1 MDTPLLEAFGFD
13 RDRLEEFT
21 SHADPAD
28 VAGRVIGHER
38 TALRAVTA
46 GGERLVTA
54 GQRFRRGRPADR
66 PVVGDWL
73 VLQPISGD
81 ERLNLRR
88 ILERRTELSRIA
100 SSRRNPD
107 GAIGGRPTEQVLCS
121 NVDSVLILTG
131 LDDDYSLPRIERY
144 VATVT
149 AGGAE
154 PVVLLNKADL
164 AGPELSAE
172 RAAEVRAALPD
183 VTVHVLSLTAGEGT
197 GSLDRHFGP
206 GRTIALIGSSGVGKS
221 SLVNALLGEE
231 TALTGATR
239 ESDGRGRHTTT
250 WREMFLLPEGRGVII
265 DNPGLREV
273 GVFTGEAADAFS
285 DIEELTRQCRF
296 RSCTHT
302 SEPGCA
308 VLGAVERGEL
318 EPARL
323 EAWRERVREAE
334 EVADWLRESS
344 RRRGRRP
351 RRDG

>member
-1 MDTPLLEAFGFD
+1 MDKPLLEAFGFD
-13 RDRLEEFT
+13 SARAEEFRE
-21 SHADPAD
+21 HADPAD

-46 GGERLVTA
+46 DGERLVTA
-54 GQRFRRGRPADR
+54 GQRFRRGRAAER

-88 ILERRTELSRIA
+88 ILTRRSELSRIS

-107 GAIGGRPTEQVLCS
+107 GAIGGRPAEQVLCS
-121 NVDSVLILTG
+121 NLDFVLIITG
-131 LDDDYSLPRIERY
+131 LDEDYSLARIQRY
-144 VATVT
+144 VATVS

-154 PVVLLNKADL
+154 PVVLLNKADV
-164 AGPELSAE
+164 AGAELSAA
-172 RAAEVRAALPD
+172 RAREVGEALPG
-183 VTVHVLSLTAGEGT
+183 TAVHVMSIAAGEGMA
-197 GSLDRHFGP
+197 SLGPYFGP
-206 GRTIALIGSSGVGKS
+206 GRTVALIGSSGVGKS

-231 TALTGATR
+231 AALTGATR

-250 WREMFLLPEGRGVII
+250 WREMFLLPGGRGVII

-273 GVFTGEAADAFS
+273 GVFTGDAADEFS
-285 DIEELTRQCRF
+285 DIEQLTRQCRF

-302 SEPGCA
+302 TEPGCA
-308 VLGAVERGEL
+308 VLAAIADGSVDAERV
-318 EPARL
+318 
-323 EAWRERVREAE
+323 EAWRERVRESE
-334 EVADWLRESS
+334 EVDSWLKESS

-351 RRDG
+351 RRN